1 MKKIVTIILLN
12 AAFYLQ
18 SAAQTNIDSMYTAMA
33 EAIDQQ
39 HYQDALLAA
48 NAISNAEKKFNA
60 NVELVKVNCLKTLA
74 NINEA
79 KDPYFV
85 QLDNTLDYIIKN
97 TKYTNVKDLP
107 LYLEHYEMFF
117 QLKDYIRFVKLK
129 RSWLEDPNFQEGLKN
144 YKIKNY
150 GVAKTYFDKGYVNNN
165 AASYLFLGL
174 IYENGLGVKED
185 FNKAYEHYNKSYHIG
200 NYDAAYHIGYC
211 YFYGL
216 GVTKNIIQGYN
227 WCKLAADYNYAQAMA
242 ELSNRYEKGLLVEQN
257 EEQAAYWKNRSMQ
270 ANTFSYYSPE

>member
-1 MKKIVTIILLN
+1 MKKIIILLYL
-12 AAFYLQ
+12 AATVNY
-18 SAAQTNIDSMYTAMA
+18 STYAQEQIDSLYTAMGD
-33 EAIDQQ
+33 AIDQQ
-39 HYQDALLAA
+39 NYQDALLVA
-48 NAISNAEKKFNA
+48 NEISKIENKFNA
-60 NVELVKVNCLKTLA
+60 SIELVKVNSLKTLA

-85 QLDNTLDYIIKN
+85 QLDHTIEHILKN
-97 TKYTNVKDLP
+97 TKFTSVKELP
-107 LYLEHYEMFF
+107 LYLEHYEMFY
-117 QLKDYIRFVKLK
+117 QLKDYIKFVKQK
-129 RSWLEDPNFQEGLKN
+129 RTWLEDPNFQEGLKN

-150 GVAKTYFDKGYVNNN
+150 GVAKTYFDKGIINNN

-174 IYENGLGVKED
+174 IYENGFGIKED
-185 FNKAYEHYNKSYHIG
+185 FNKAFEHYTKSFNIG
-200 NYDAAYHIGYC
+200 NYDAAYHMGFC

-257 EEQAAYWKNRSMQ
+257 DEQAAYWKNRSTQ
-270 ANTFSYYSPE
+270 ANTFRYDK

>member
-1 MKKIVTIILLN
+1 MKKIVTIIFLN

-257 EEQAAYWKNRSMQ
+257 EEQATYWKNRSMQ